1 MNKEQFFNVNLE
13 NNLLGMILNDG
24 KILDDLIDTKDDV
37 FYNVQ
42 NKKLFITMKVL
53 WRDNKEINVP
63 NIHGELKTEVN
74 DVGGVGRLNNLLTA
88 NTGSSGGATL
98 QNVPYGT
105 YAVSVVAPS
114 GYTALESYDDF
125 VVDNEAETL
134 DVSVDKD

>member
-1 MNKEQFFNVNLE
+1 MWLTLPNPEGNPETSTISVSVK
-13 NNLLGMILNDG
+13 
-24 KILDDLIDTKDDV
+24 DTEASPAAVAGVKVTLTNKDDDT
-37 FYNVQ
+37 
-42 NKKLFITMKVL
+42 ITF
-53 WRDNKEINVP
+53 
-63 NIHGELKTEVN
+63 T
-74 DVGGVGRLNNLLTA
+74 TA

-105 YAVSVVAPS
+105 YTVSVVAPS